1 MLLVDAGR
9 IVGLWQRVRLRA
21 DCGGAHRFDD
31 DAFKAL
37 EHDVF
42 VELLART
49 KAAYA
54 ALGGTED
61 EATAIKSELLT
72 AITTDFLGAD
82 AASSAIAGVVKHKM
96 KAVAEVLAMGGE
108 LDSDEEA
115 ELKDTTKL
123 EFDEVRAYLESVAG
137 LAGSAAE
144 SAEVLR

>member
-1 MLLVDAGR
+1 MPAESS
-9 IVGLWQRVRLRA
+9 GLGSACVFARMA
-21 DCGGAHRFDD
+21 E
-31 DAFKAL
+31 AL
-37 EHDVF
+37 
-42 VELLART
+42 T
-49 KAAYA
+49 
-54 ALGGTED
+54 G
-61 EATAIKSELLT
+61 LT
-72 AITTDFLGAD
+72 MT
-82 AASSAIAGVVKHKM
+82 GVVKHRM